1 LDGLRITNMT
11 RSKIHRVAVLA
22 MHGVVPFDL
31 GIPCETFGRLKI
43 ANRNA
48 YRVRVCGEARHVKAG
63 FFDLRAQWDLS
74 DLLDADTIVVPG
86 LADIAAPISREVVS
100 ALRAA
105 KRRGIRV
112 ASICTGAFV
121 LAAAGLLDGRRATT
135 HWLAA
140 PALAA
145 RFPAVEIDANVLY
158 VDNEDIL
165 TSAGAAAGLD
175 MCLHIVR
182 RDFGA
187 SAAANAARLSVMPLE
202 RAGGQAQF
210 IVHETPASVTTLA
223 RAALDGGAYRRVFD
237 SRGYRKQSRHERAD
251 AEPAFPR
258 ADRNNPGAV
267 GRPRADLPRATLT
280 RNDRFLRRARRIGG
294 RFRIGLVVPRALRA
308 SATREPGI
316 VPSSFSQRRPHPCRS
331 DGFVM
336 RNIRRR

>member
-1 LDGLRITNMT
+1 MDGLRITNMT

-165 TSAGAAAGLD
+165 TSDGAAAGLD

-210 IVHETPASVTTLA
+210 IVHETPASVTTLEPVLRWMEEHIAESLTLEDIASKAGTSA
-223 RAALDGGAYRRVFD
+223 RTLSRRFLEQTGTTPAQWVVHVRICRAQHLLETTDFSVERVASEVGFESVSSFRERFGRQLHASPASYRR
-237 SRGYRKQSRHERAD
+237 
-251 AEPAFPR
+251 AF
-258 ADRNNPGAV
+258 RNV
-267 GRPRADLPRATLT
+267 
-280 RNDRFLRRARRIGG
+280 ARTH
-294 RFRIGLVVPRALRA
+294 VEAMA
-308 SATREPGI
+308 S
-316 VPSSFSQRRPHPCRS
+316 
-331 DGFVM
+331 
-336 RNIRRR
+336 